1 MTNITEVEQYDATVS
16 VPDTGEKVIAVSNTS
31 PPPAGEGPIR
41 PALQSLANRLKFLKA
56 WRDRLALGTRS
67 LKALVIDG
75 TGDQAATPTSGT
87 LSVSTASAGAAVP
100 AGTLYRDGMTIAK
113 CVCKADAS
121 AFLGTNPYNCLS
133 LQRNGVVGDY
143 RITTKTCPPEY
154 TGLGDGT
161 VVYVP
166 VQVTVFSGNSTT
178 TSVSAY
184 VTKRTSGAGAPVL
197 RIDVLILDVTASP
210 VALVDKDFSLVVG

>member
-1 MTNITEVEQYDATVS
+1 MTNITEVEQYDAAIS

-41 PALQSLANRLKFLKA
+41 PALQSLSNRLKFLKA
-56 WRDRLALGTRS
+56 WRDRLAIGTRS

-75 TGDQAATPTSGT
+75 TGDQAVTPTSGT
-87 LSVSTASAGAAVP
+87 LVVSTASAGAAVQ
-100 AGTLYRDGMTIAK
+100 AGTLYRDGLPIAK
-113 CVCKADAS
+113 AVCKADAS
-121 AFLGTNPYNCLS
+121 AFLGTNPYNCAT

-143 RITTKTCPPEY
+143 RITTKTCPPELA
-154 TGLGDGT
+154 GLGDGT
-161 VVYVP
+161 TVYVP
-166 VQVTVFSGNSTT
+166 VQVTVISGFSNSATI
-178 TSVSAY
+178 SAH
-184 VTKRTSGAGAPVL
+184 VTKQTSGAGAPVL